1 VPHAQVDDIKLYFEV
16 HGSGVPVVLIPGLG
30 SNTRY
35 FAGLARKLGKRRQV
49 IVLDPRGAGKSDK
62 PRGDYSIEEM
72 ALDVAGLMATL
83 QIATVDILGYSMGG
97 KVALQLAA
105 VRPDLVDHL
114 VLAVTDA
121 RPKVTRRFSFRWF
134 MMDVVSKMLRSVDP
148 QPSYA
153 FEAQRRASEGFDG
166 RELLPQVTART
177 LIIRAR
183 GDRIVSA
190 SDTAELSAIAGS
202 ELLDLPGGHISML
215 QMHMSTFVDAVSSFL
230 DSGH

>member
-1 VPHAQVDDIKLYFEV
+1 MPYGQVADIKMFYEV
-16 HGSGVPVVLIPGLG
+16 HGSGTPVVLIPGLG
-30 SNTRY
+30 SNTRF
-35 FAGLARKLGKRRQV
+35 FAGLARKLAERRQV
-49 IVLDPRGAGKSDK
+49 IVLDPRGAGRSDK
-62 PRGDYSIEEM
+62 PRGDYSIEQM
-72 ALDVAGLMATL
+72 AQDVAGLMATL
-83 QIATVDILGYSMGG
+83 QIATADVVGYSMGG

-134 MMDVVSKMLRSVDP
+134 MMDVVSKILRAVDP

-190 SDTAELSAIAGS
+190 GDTAELCAIPGS

-215 QMHMSTFVDAVSSFL
+215 QLHMPAFVDAVSSCL